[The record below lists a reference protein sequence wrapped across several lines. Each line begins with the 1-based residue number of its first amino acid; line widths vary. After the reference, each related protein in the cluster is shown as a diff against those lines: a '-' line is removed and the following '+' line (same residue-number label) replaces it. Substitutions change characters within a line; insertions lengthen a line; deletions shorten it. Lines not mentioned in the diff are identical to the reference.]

1 MLRVLSS
8 MCSSHLIKKKSRR
21 HLSGKRK
28 VSPLTLKIWSINIIA
43 IFVVLIAVLHL
54 DRYEDS
60 LIQSELEALEHQA
73 ELFADALSEVAVTNN
88 PGISELPF
96 EHRCPEC
103 YKQICFRVSR
113 SIKSI

>member
-1 MLRVLSS
+1 MLGNR
-8 MCSSHLIKKKSRR
+8 LIKKKSRR

-73 ELFADALSEVAVTNN
+73 ELFANAW
-88 PGISELPF
+88 
-96 EHRCPEC
+96 
-103 YKQICFRVSR
+103 
-113 SIKSI
+113 

>member
-1 MLRVLSS
+1 

-88 PGISELPF
+88 PGSQSYLSSIAVQNVINRSALGSP
-96 EHRCPEC
+96 
-103 YKQICFRVSR
+103 R